1 MIDFFH
7 KTQISRVRDF
17 KQDNKPFYGSKKTF
31 KLLSIIIE
39 LVKAHG
45 DDIESM
51 RDKFKH
57 YKAQKYFQ
65 AYFTQSGDR
74 QHASLSTLN
83 DPHKSQRNLFCG
95 AIHNPLFM
103 LWIHFF
109 VLLCANFFHYPMATN
124 EKRFALLDMIHDEEL
139 PMINMQRGPI
149 LQTQSDRKRNNT
161 L

>member
-1 MIDFFH
+1 MIDFFN

-17 KQDNKPFYGSKKTF
+17 KQDNKPFYGTKKSF

-65 AYFTQSGDR
+65 AYFTQSGTKSGDR

-83 DPHKSQRNLFCG
+83 DPHKPQRNLFCG

-109 VLLCANFFHYPMATN
+109 VLLCANFYTIPWTLMKSDLHYW
-124 EKRFALLDMIHDEEL
+124 I
-139 PMINMQRGPI
+139 
-149 LQTQSDRKRNNT
+149 
-161 L
+161 